1 MTIRNSKSVLAL
13 TLVAS
18 IAAGCGG
25 AGGSTIPS
33 DASAASATLPRP
45 QQTATAS
52 PTQAPVNTSS
62 TPYTCPNA
70 QTSSGTLNCS
80 ALPLGDRKYSTTSAR
95 AGYIFSCQALS
106 GTPPVTS
113 APWLNTTAGTWNLT
127 QKIAVAGSV
136 LWNGTFAATTSGSS
150 TTITS
155 SEVPIA
161 PHTTGVFPIQ
171 VSDPAY
177 EYDHNPNSIEA
188 HAVNV
193 SLSADPAVAS
203 TPSCLNM
210 GAIGITVT
218 GVAIYN
224 GFDGAGY
231 DAVAREEQ
239 DACHGHPDQSDTYH
253 YHGILQACVP
263 DTGSATQTSSLL
275 GYALDGF
282 GIYGP
287 WYNGKILT
295 SADLD
300 ECHGTTSAVEWHGQL
315 VSIYHYVSTYD
326 FPYTLGCYRG
336 TPVRSL

>member
-1 MTIRNSKSVLAL
+1 MSIRNFNGVVAL
-13 TLVAS
+13 TL
-18 IAAGCGG
+18 IATIGAGCGGG
-25 AGGSTIPS
+25 AGGSTIPG
-33 DASAASATLPRP
+33 DASAAPANVPQP
-45 QQTATAS
+45 QQTATTS
-52 PTQAPVNTSS
+52 PANVSS

-80 ALPLGDRKYSTTSAR
+80 ALPLGDRKYSTTTAQ
-95 AGYIFSCQALS
+95 AGSIFSCQTLN

-136 LWNGTFAATTSGSS
+136 SWNGTFAATTSGAT

-155 SEVPIA
+155 HAVPIA
-161 PHTTGVFPIQ
+161 PHTTGIFPIQ
-171 VSDPAY
+171 ATDPAY
-177 EYDHNPNSIEA
+177 QYDRNPNSIGT
-188 HAVNV
+188 HAIDA
-193 SLSADPAVAS
+193 SLNANPVIAS
-203 TPSCLNM
+203 SPSCLGM
-210 GAIGITVT
+210 GAIGITLT

-224 GFDGAGY
+224 AFDAAGY

-263 DTGSATQTSSLL
+263 DAGSPAQNSSLL

-287 WYNGKILT
+287 WYDGKVLT

-300 ECHGTTSAVEWHGQL
+300 ECHGTTSPVEWHGAL

-336 TPVRSL
+336 TPVGGL